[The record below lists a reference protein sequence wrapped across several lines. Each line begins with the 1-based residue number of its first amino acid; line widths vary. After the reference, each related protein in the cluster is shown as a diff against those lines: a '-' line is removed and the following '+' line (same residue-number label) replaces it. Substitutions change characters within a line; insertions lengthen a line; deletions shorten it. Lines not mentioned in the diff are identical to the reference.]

1 MLPIDIGSLIDA
13 LGPVL
18 VFAIVL
24 IKLGLDFMS
33 KRRERING
41 KDPKEVTREQINDVW
56 GLLFDMDV
64 LGRKQLRIHPCKCT
78 KELE

>member
-41 KDPKEVTREQINDVW
+41 KDPKRGDQRTDKRR
-56 GLLFDMDV
+56 
-64 LGRKQLRIHPCKCT
+64 LGATLRYGRSWEEAT
-78 KELE
+78 KNPPM